1 MSFMHFV
8 FMQITCKKAHVEESP
23 VDAKAIWGFSLIM
36 LAVFGITNVF
46 YDSIIVRYLMV
57 AGIITAVI
65 LFRKKIISSWKMI
78 RSK

>member
-1 MSFMHFV
+1 
-8 FMQITCKKAHVEESP
+8 
-23 VDAKAIWGFSLIM
+23 M

-65 LFRKKIISSWKMI
+65 IFRKKIISSWKMI